1 MEYNPEAIKEQ
12 EKQDITDFESAKNF
26 LFNRL
31 TASKEKLFKGENGLK
46 RSINWLTH
54 LKNPQESY
62 PSIHIA
68 GTSGKG
74 STSYMVSSILSALG
88 QKVGTITSPH
98 VYDVRERLLINLQYI
113 SEEEFTHQT
122 QELIKPI
129 AKLEQSEFG
138 RPTYFEVMIG
148 MAHKCF
154 AEHNINYA
162 VIETGIGGKFDSTNT
177 IKHSDKLA
185 VITRL
190 GLDHTEILGNTPE
203 EITWQKAGIIP
214 ENGHVIALLPN
225 EPKAKNV
232 IEQEAKL
239 KNSSLTFV
247 NPSQL
252 ISNLHQEIDG
262 LKFDYISTN
271 LTIKNLTLPIL
282 GPYQAENACVA
293 IATAEYL
300 AKRDSLNIN
309 STIIK
314 NGFTKLNIPA
324 RAEITDFNGTPIVI
338 DSAHNPQ
345 KLQAFFAM
353 IESLKLPVKPLIIFS
368 SKQAKDWEA
377 SLPILISNADEIFV
391 ASFFN
396 AQPGHLQ
403 KYSADPKKITKA
415 IKKLGGCAKSFN
427 SPTEAL
433 TTALSTVK
441 KDQPIIITGSMYMLG
456 ELYDHLQQLN

>member
-1 MEYNPEAIKEQ
+1 
-12 EKQDITDFESAKNF
+12 
-26 LFNRL
+26 
-31 TASKEKLFKGENGLK
+31 
-46 RSINWLTH
+46 
-54 LKNPQESY
+54 
-62 PSIHIA
+62 
-68 GTSGKG
+68 
-74 STSYMVSSILSALG
+74 
-88 QKVGTITSPH
+88 
-98 VYDVRERLLINLQYI
+98 
-113 SEEEFTHQT
+113 
-122 QELIKPI
+122 
-129 AKLEQSEFG
+129 
-138 RPTYFEVMIG
+138 

-162 VIETGIGGKFDSTNT
+162 VIETGIGGRFDSTNT

-190 GLDHTEILGNTPE
+190 GLDHTEILGNTIE
-203 EITWQKAGIIP
+203 EIAWQKAGIIP

-225 EPKAKNV
+225 ELKAKKI

-262 LKFDYISTN
+262 LKFDYTSTN

-309 STIIK
+309 NKIIK

-324 RAEITDFNGTPIVI
+324 RAEINDFNGTPIVI

-396 AQPGHLQ
+396 SQPSHLQ
-403 KYSADPKKITKA
+403 KYSADPKKITKV
-415 IKKLGGCAKSFN
+415 IRKLGGCAKSFN

-441 KDQPIIITGSMYMLG
+441 TDQPIIITGSMYMLG
-456 ELYDHLQQLN
+456 ELHDHLQQLN

>member
-1 MEYNPEAIKEQ
+1 
-12 EKQDITDFESAKNF
+12 
-26 LFNRL
+26 
-31 TASKEKLFKGENGLK
+31 
-46 RSINWLTH
+46 
-54 LKNPQESY
+54 
-62 PSIHIA
+62 
-68 GTSGKG
+68 
-74 STSYMVSSILSALG
+74 MVWRTN
-88 QKVGTITSPH
+88 V
-98 VYDVRERLLINLQYI
+98 
-113 SEEEFTHQT
+113 
-122 QELIKPI
+122 
-129 AKLEQSEFG
+129 
-138 RPTYFEVMIG
+138 
-148 MAHKCF
+148 F
-154 AEHNINYA
+154 AEHNINYS
-162 VIETGIGGKFDSTNT
+162 VIETGIGGRFDSTNT

-190 GLDHTEILGNTPE
+190 GLDHTEILGNTIE
-203 EITWQKAGIIP
+203 KIAWQKAGIIP

-225 EPKAKNV
+225 ELKAKKI

-262 LKFDYISTN
+262 LKFDYTSTN

-396 AQPGHLQ
+396 SQPGHLQ
-403 KYSADPKKITKA
+403 KYSADPKKITKV
-415 IKKLGGCAKSFN
+415 IRKLGGCAKSFN

-441 KDQPIIITGSMYMLG
+441 TDQPIIITGSMYMLG
-456 ELYDHLQQLN
+456 ELHDHLQQLN